1 MYKNI
6 LRDTF
11 ASVFEEKDALFK
23 ALIIP
28 TLLLMFFNYFGA
40 FDVNNLYLSI
50 PIIVLTI
57 IINITISITTH
68 RILLLKE
75 NSIPTWGLFKLSS
88 REGKFF
94 LSTFGLGFIII
105 LVGLLIMVVVMIFES
120 LFSNFLNTTL
130 NAIIIICILFAILS
144 IISRL
149 SIVFP
154 AISVDKNITFTDSW
168 HYTKDY
174 KLLCFITIIVFPA
187 LFAIALSL
195 PYGFIID
202 ILADKISPHMTAFY
216 SILNVF
222 INIFIISALIG
233 FLVGM
238 IASVNTA
245 PLAATLLYFAGIFL
259 GFGCSAL
266 TVLIQNVTDDRY
278 RGRLNALF
286 SLIFQ
291 LAPALGGLITGIIAQ
306 LSSTRTSLMAS
317 AILIFFLS
325 IFFHLLF
332 SYLNNARLNP
342 QVENR

>member
-94 LSTFGLGFIII
+94 LSTFALGLIII
-105 LVGLLIMVVVMIFES
+105 LVGVLTMAGVMLFEA
-120 LFSNFLNTTL
+120 LFTNFLNPTI
-130 NAIIIICILFAILS
+130 NAIIIVFILFAILS
-144 IISRL
+144 VMSRL

-168 HYTKDY
+168 NYTKDY

-202 ILADKISPHMTAFY
+202 ILADKISSHMTAFY

-222 INIFIISALIG
+222 INIFIISALSNTYLYIISNLPEEEITQTTYTVTINDNEAITLNADSNIN
-233 FLVGM
+233 FDVLKYQLTEQYSKLEYHT
-238 IASVNTA
+238 ASVDKEDSWILKNDDIKNSYISLEFKNNDYYIET
-245 PLAATLLYFAGIFL
+245 F
-259 GFGCSAL
+259 
-266 TVLIQNVTDDRY
+266 NVEDPRLKILEKDD
-278 RGRLNALF
+278 
-286 SLIFQ
+286 
-291 LAPALGGLITGIIAQ
+291 TII
-306 LSSTRTSLMAS
+306 S
-317 AILIFFLS
+317 
-325 IFFHLLF
+325 
-332 SYLNNARLNP
+332 
-342 QVENR
+342 

>member
-1 MYKNI
+1 
-6 LRDTF
+6 
-11 ASVFEEKDALFK
+11 VFEEKDALFK

-28 TLLLMFFNYFGA
+28 TLLLMFLNYFGA

-50 PIIVLTI
+50 PIIVLTV
-57 IINITISITTH
+57 IINFTLSITTH

-88 REGKFF
+88 REGEFF

-105 LVGLLIMVVVMIFES
+105 LIGILITIVVMVFET
-120 LFSNFLNTTL
+120 LFSNFLNTTIS
-130 NAIIIICILFAILS
+130 AIIIISIIFAILS

-174 KLLCFITIIVFPA
+174 KLLCFITIIIFPA
-187 LFAIALSL
+187 LFAITLSL

-222 INIFIISALIG
+222 INIFIISALSNTYLYIISN
-233 FLVGM
+233 LPEEEVTQNTY
-238 IASVNTA
+238 SVTINNKEVIILNLDSNINFDVLKYQLTQQYSKLGYHTNTVDKEDSWI
-245 PLAATLLYFAGIFL
+245 LKNDDISNSYISLEFKNNNYSIETF
-259 GFGCSAL
+259 
-266 TVLIQNVTDDRY
+266 NVEE
-278 RGRLNALF
+278 
-286 SLIFQ
+286 
-291 LAPALGGLITGIIAQ
+291 P
-306 LSSTRTSLMAS
+306 
-317 AILIFFLS
+317 ILKIPEKED
-325 IFFHLLF
+325 
-332 SYLNNARLNP
+332 NK
-342 QVENR
+342 